1 MGFAES
7 CTGGALSAFLTEQ
20 PGVSDIYL
28 GSVVSYSNE
37 AKVDLLGVRRDTL
50 MQEGAVSEAVARQM
64 AQGVRR
70 QLKTDWSVA
79 ITGIAGP
86 TGGTPGKPVGTVCF
100 AIAGP
105 NFEESRKEFFSGNR
119 KDIQRLRSTVQFVGC
134 VKFSTK
140 NKTPRRERFPCHRQ
154 KLTLKYRG
162 NGRERNTDGKPYC
175 SRRQGKQRKS
185 KST

>member
-1 MGFAES
+1 MAARDEKLQELIRSLRDQKLTVGFAES

-20 PGVSDIYL
+20 AGISDIFL

-50 MQEGAVSEAVARQM
+50 MQEGAVSESVARQM
-64 AQGVRR
+64 AHGVRR

-86 TGGTPGKPVGTVCF
+86 SGGTPTKPVGTVCI

-105 NFEESRKEFFSGNR
+105 NFESSRKEHFSGDR
-119 KDIQRLRSTVQFVGC
+119 KAIQQASVDYSVRWLFEVLDRS
-134 VKFSTK
+134 K
-140 NKTPRRERFPCHRQ
+140 NE
-154 KLTLKYRG
+154 
-162 NGRERNTDGKPYC
+162 
-175 SRRQGKQRKS
+175 
-185 KST
+185 

>member
-1 MGFAES
+1 MATRDEKLQELIRSLRDQKLTVGFAES

-20 PGVSDIYL
+20 AGISDIFL

-50 MQEGAVSEAVARQM
+50 MQEGAVSESIARQM
-64 AQGVRR
+64 AHGVRR

-86 TGGTPGKPVGTVCF
+86 SGGSPTKPVGTVCI

-105 NFEESRKEFFSGNR
+105 NFEDSRKEHFSGDR
-119 KDIQRLRSTVQFVGC
+119 KAIQQASVDYSVRWLFEV
-134 VKFSTK
+134 
-140 NKTPRRERFPCHRQ
+140 
-154 KLTLKYRG
+154 L
-162 NGRERNTDGKPYC
+162 D
-175 SRRQGKQRKS
+175 RK
-185 KST
+185 

>member
-1 MGFAES
+1 MSLNNEKLQELIRSLRNQKLTVGFAES

-20 PGVSDIYL
+20 AGISDIFL

-70 QLKTDWSVA
+70 QLKTEWSVA
-79 ITGIAGP
+79 VTGIAGP
-86 TGGTPGKPVGTVCF
+86 TGGSPEKPVGTVCL

-105 NFEESRKEFFSGNR
+105 GFESSRKELFSGDR
-119 KDIQRLRSTVQFVGC
+119 KAVQEKTV
-134 VKFSTK
+134 
-140 NKTPRRERFPCHRQ
+140 
-154 KLTLKYRG
+154 
-162 NGRERNTDGKPYC
+162 NGAISWLVEILDK
-175 SRRQGKQRKS
+175 K
-185 KST
+185 

>member
-1 MGFAES
+1 MALNNEKLQELIKSLRDQKLTVGFAES

-20 PGVSDIYL
+20 PGVSDIFL

-37 AKVDLLGVRRDTL
+37 AKMDLLGVSRDTL

-64 AQGVRR
+64 AHGVRR

-86 TGGTPGKPVGTVCF
+86 TGGTSGKPVGTVCF

-105 NFEESRKEFFSGNR
+105 GFESSRKEFFSGDR
-119 KDIQRLRSTVQFVGC
+119 KVIQQQSVDCAVSWLAEV
-134 VKFSTK
+134 
-140 NKTPRRERFPCHRQ
+140 
-154 KLTLKYRG
+154 L
-162 NGRERNTDGKPYC
+162 GKI
-175 SRRQGKQRKS
+175 
-185 KST
+185 

>member
-1 MGFAES
+1 MTVRDERLQELIRSLRDQKLTVGFAES

-20 PGVSDIYL
+20 AGVSDIFL

-50 MQEGAVSEAVARQM
+50 MTEGAVSESIARQM

-70 QLKTDWSVA
+70 QLKTEWSVA

-86 TGGTPGKPVGTVCF
+86 NGGTPLKPVGTVCF

-105 NFEESRKEFFSGNR
+105 SFEDSRKEFFSGDR
-119 KDIQRLRSTVQFVGC
+119 KEIQQSSVDYAVHWLCAVIAQEVSTEF
-134 VKFSTK
+134 
-140 NKTPRRERFPCHRQ
+140 
-154 KLTLKYRG
+154 
-162 NGRERNTDGKPYC
+162 
-175 SRRQGKQRKS
+175 
-185 KST
+185 

>member
-1 MGFAES
+1 MATRDEKLQELIRSLRDQKLTVGFAES

-20 PGVSDIYL
+20 AGISDIFL

-50 MQEGAVSEAVARQM
+50 MQEGAVSELIARQM
-64 AQGVRR
+64 AHGVRR

-86 TGGTPGKPVGTVCF
+86 SGGTPTKPVGTVCI

-105 NFEESRKEFFSGNR
+105 NFEDSRKEHFSGDR
-119 KDIQRLRSTVQFVGC
+119 KAIQQASVDYSVRWLFEV
-134 VKFSTK
+134 
-140 NKTPRRERFPCHRQ
+140 
-154 KLTLKYRG
+154 L
-162 NGRERNTDGKPYC
+162 D
-175 SRRQGKQRKS
+175 RK
-185 KST
+185 

>member
-1 MGFAES
+1 MSLNNEKLQELIRSLRDRKLTVGFAES

-20 PGVSDIYL
+20 PGVSDIFL

-50 MQEGAVSEAVARQM
+50 MQEGAVSELVARQM
-64 AQGVRR
+64 AHGVRR

-86 TGGTPGKPVGTVCF
+86 TGGTPTKPVGTVCV

-105 NFEESRKEFFSGNR
+105 NFEDSRKEFFSGDR
-119 KDIQRLRSTVQFVGC
+119 KAIQQASVDYSVQWLCEVLDK
-134 VKFSTK
+134 V
-140 NKTPRRERFPCHRQ
+140 
-154 KLTLKYRG
+154 
-162 NGRERNTDGKPYC
+162 
-175 SRRQGKQRKS
+175 
-185 KST
+185 